1 MQRLLFTVLLVPALP
16 DLSSS
21 APASGAADRGQ
32 TPIRIRGAR
41 THNLHNVDVDIP
53 RNQLVVITGVS
64 GSGKSSLAFDTLY
77 AEGQRRYV
85 ESLSTYARQ
94 YSDQL
99 SEAEVEAVDGLARR
113 ITIEQKATSPNP
125 RSTVGTVTEIHD
137 HLRLLLARA
146 GVPHCPQHDLPLQAH
161 SVSQM
166 VDALLAWPEGTRL
179 MLLAPVV
186 QGRKGT
192 HAQLLDQ
199 LQAQGFVRFRIDG
212 SVFNAGDLAPL
223 DAQQAHDIEVVVD
236 RLKIRA
242 DAAERLADS
251 LEAALRLVPE
261 TGRIVALDMD
271 SGQEL
276 PLSNR
281 FACPQ
286 CSATTPPLEPR
297 LFSFNAP
304 QGACPH
310 CHGLGYVAAGADT
323 ESLPVAEEAEGT
335 QAPADAAVAPH
346 AAAQH
351 PPCPACHGAR
361 LRPEAL
367 SVYLG
372 EGVQRRNIEQLTTCT
387 LDAALDWSR
396 SVLLEGNAA
405 QIAAP
410 ILREIS
416 ARLQFL
422 TDVGLGYLNLAR
434 SAASL
439 SGGEAQRIRLAG

>member
-1 MQRLLFTVLLVPALP
+1 M
-16 DLSSS
+16 DNNSKY
-21 APASGAADRGQ
+21 
-32 TPIRIRGAR
+32 IEIKGAR
-41 THNLHNVDVDIP
+41 VNNLKNIDVRIP
-53 RNQLVVITGVS
+53 RNQLVAITGVS

-94 YSDQL
+94 FLGQL
-99 SEAEVEAVDGLARR
+99 DKPEVDAIEGLAPA
-113 ITIEQKATSPNP
+113 IAIEQKATNHNP

-137 HLRLLLARA
+137 HLRLLFARA
-146 GVPHCPQHDLPLQAH
+146 GVPHCPQHGLPLQAY

-223 DAQQAHDIEVVVD
+223 DAQHAHDIEVVVD

-251 LEAALRLVPE
+251 VEAALRLVPE

-271 SGQEL
+271 SGEEL
-276 PLSNR
+276 ALSNR

-310 CHGLGYVAAGADT
+310 CHGLGYVAADAGAD
-323 ESLPVAEEAEGT
+323 SLPVAEEAEGT

-367 SVYLG
+367 SVCVGSG
-372 EGVQRRNIEQLTTCT
+372 EERRNIEQLTTCT
-387 LDAALDWSR
+387 LEAALDWSR
-396 SVLLEGNAA
+396 SVRLEGNAT

-410 ILREIS
+410 ILCEIS